1 MDGNDYF
8 SRKLRTQIDE
18 YNAIVNMIT
27 KDTETNEMIKE
38 EMVEFISMVFG
49 NKAWVQL
56 V

>member
-1 MDGNDYF
+1 MESNDYF

-18 YNAIVNMIT
+18 YNAIISMIT

-38 EMVEFISMVFG
+38 EMVEFVCMIFG
-49 NKAWVQL
+49 NRAWVQL